1 MKAPEQPRSP
11 GPAPTPPEE
20 NFEFRNYSKPS
31 EEPEQLSDEKSPPK
45 PNFEYQNPTD
55 EQIARKS
62 VIKCSNLLH
71 DAGAV
76 VETLDMEGRDERGK
90 FLNGK
95 RISIARQRIK
105 QARKALD
112 RLAVDLNRRGAA

>member
-1 MKAPEQPRSP
+1 MKAPEQPET
-11 GPAPTPPEE
+11 GPAP
-20 NFEFRNYSKPS
+20 S
-31 EEPEQLSDEKSPPK
+31 QLSDEKSPPEENFEYKNYPGASAEKPKPPK
-45 PNFEYQNPTD
+45 PNFEYKNPTD

-105 QARKALD
+105 QAKKSLD
-112 RLAVDLNRRGAA
+112 RLAVELNRRGAA

>member
-1 MKAPEQPRSP
+1 MRGPEVAPLNPKPPSP
-11 GPAPTPPEE
+11 KGPAPTPPG
-20 NFEFRNYSKPS
+20 KP
-31 EEPEQLSDEKSPPK
+31 E
-45 PNFEYQNPTD
+45 FEYKNPTD
-55 EQIARKS
+55 EQIARKN

-76 VETLDMEGRDERGK
+76 VETLDMEGRDERAIL
-90 FLNGK
+90 LNGK

-112 RLAVDLNRRGAA
+112 RLAVDLNRRGAM